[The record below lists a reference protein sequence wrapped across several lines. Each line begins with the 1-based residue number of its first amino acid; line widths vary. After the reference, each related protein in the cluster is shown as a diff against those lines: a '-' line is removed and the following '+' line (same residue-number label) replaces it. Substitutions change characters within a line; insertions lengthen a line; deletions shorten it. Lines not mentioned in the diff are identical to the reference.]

1 MASAE
6 SASHPSPTA
15 RRRGFCADGPTSVAA
30 ARAARHGDNPE
41 PGRENAR
48 MTHVA
53 RLSLA
58 TGSVL
63 MLATGFVD
71 AYTFLQHG
79 HVFAQAMTGN
89 LVLVAIGAFEPSV
102 VEFWR

>member
-1 MASAE
+1 MAKVDSAI
-6 SASHPSPTA
+6 HPSPTA
-15 RRRGFCADGPTSVAA
+15 RRRGAPDWCGDGTVRAVAA
-30 ARAARHGDNPE
+30 MAARLTRSRPARHGDNPG
-41 PGRENAR
+41 PRSGWARARGDNAR

-63 MLATGFVD
+63 MVATGFVD

-89 LVLVAIGAFEPSV
+89 
-102 VEFWR
+102 

>member
-1 MASAE
+1 
-6 SASHPSPTA
+6 
-15 RRRGFCADGPTSVAA
+15 
-30 ARAARHGDNPE
+30 
-41 PGRENAR
+41 
-48 MTHVA
+48 MTHAA

-89 LVLVAIGAFEPSV
+89 LVLIAIGAFEPSIV
-102 VEFWR
+102 AFWRPLVP